1 MKKKSR
7 IILSFILVFSLLILS
22 TACGKSAGTAEPGT
36 EEASTGA
43 VSGESAE
50 KDKKVAGSLL
60 LAMACSR
67 SALKSV
73 VLCHASSYMPS
84 ELFVT

>member
-22 TACGKSAGTAEPGT
+22 TSCGKSAGTAEPGT

-50 KDKKVAGSLL
+50 KDKKVAADFRERRKAVQENADSPG
-60 LAMACSR
+60 
-67 SALKSV
+67 
-73 VLCHASSYMPS
+73 
-84 ELFVT
+84 F